1 MTDGLYAGVVTHARL
16 RPKRHRLRYRMVQ
29 CLFDLDGLPELD
41 RTLKLFG
48 HNRAAVF
55 SFHDKDHG
63 EGSGDLRGEIDRR
76 LASAGLP
83 TSGPIQLLCL
93 PRILGYAFNPLSVY
107 FCHAP
112 DGPLAA
118 ILYEVSNTFGERHS
132 YLIPVAAGDEA
143 PIRQSC
149 DKTFYV
155 SPFMDMALR
164 YDFTITPPG
173 EAVAVKVAVSDG
185 EGLLL
190 DTVFAGRRRPLT
202 DAALAWS
209 LFAFPLMTLKV
220 VAGIHWEAL
229 RLWLKGVRLTPKPSP
244 PPAPVTLVRPRAAGA
259 SFVSR

>member
-1 MTDGLYAGVVTHARL
+1 MTSSLYAGVVTHVRL

-29 CLFDLDGLPELD
+29 CLFDLDALAELD
-41 RTLKLFG
+41 KRLKLFG

-63 EGSGDLRGEIDRR
+63 DGSGDLRAEIDRR

-83 TSGPIQLLCL
+83 TGGRIQLLCL

-112 DGPLAA
+112 DGRLAA

-132 YLIPVAAGDEA
+132 YLIPVADGDRT
-143 PIRQSC
+143 PVRQSC
-149 DKTFYV
+149 DKSFYV

-164 YDFTITPPG
+164 YDFTVTPPG
-173 EAVAVKVAVSDG
+173 EAVGVKVAVSDG

-190 DTVFAGRRRPLT
+190 DTVFAGQRRPMT
-202 DAALAWS
+202 DTTLAWS
-209 LFAFPLMTLKV
+209 MIAFPLMTLKV

-229 RLWLKGVRLTPKPSP
+229 RLWLKGVRLKPKPA
-244 PPAPVTLVRPRAAGA
+244 PPAAPMTIVR
-259 SFVSR
+259 ST

>member
-1 MTDGLYAGVVTHARL
+1 MTCGLYAGVVTHVRL

-29 CLFDLDGLPELD
+29 GLFDLDALAGLD

-55 SFHDKDHG
+55 SFYDRDHG
-63 EGSGDLRGEIDRR
+63 DGSGDLRGEIDRR
-76 LASAGLP
+76 LGSAGLP
-83 TSGPIQLLCL
+83 PGGRIQVLCL

-132 YLIPVAAGDEA
+132 YLIPLAPGDQT
-143 PIRQSC
+143 PVRQTC
-149 DKTFYV
+149 AKTFYV

-164 YDFTITPPG
+164 YDFTIAPPG

-190 DTVFAGRRRPLT
+190 DTVFAGQRRPMT
-202 DAALAWS
+202 DAGLAWA

-229 RLWLKGVRLTPKPSP
+229 RLWLKGVRLTPKPGP
-244 PPAPVTLVRPRAAGA
+244 PMAPVTLVRPGAAGRP
-259 SFVSR
+259 SIGP